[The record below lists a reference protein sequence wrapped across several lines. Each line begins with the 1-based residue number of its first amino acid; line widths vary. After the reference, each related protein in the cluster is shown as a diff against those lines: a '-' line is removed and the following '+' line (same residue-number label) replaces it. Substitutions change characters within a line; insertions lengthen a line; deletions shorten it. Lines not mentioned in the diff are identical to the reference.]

1 MQWWILHSS
10 SKSFTSQ
17 VNSKR
22 NYRYVFMASERK
34 VHRGAVSDRPQLASL
49 GLKLARRCP
58 IFHGSLPWVQWRVWS
73 SQRKKPTDK
82 RSKHEVSFSFLLY
95 IRRGHISTVLF
106 FLRGACFVLILFLK
120 RTIKQRTEK
129 KNVPPTMSM
138 CFDGDNLLL
147 CRCSID
153 LNSTAYCIISSAAG
167 D

>member
-17 VNSKR
+17 VISKR

-34 VHRGAVSDRPQLASL
+34 VHRGEVSDRPQLASL

-106 FLRGACFVLILFLK
+106 FFEGCMLCIDTILKEDDKTENRKKECSPYNEHVLWWRQFITVSLFHRPK
-120 RTIKQRTEK
+120 FY
-129 KNVPPTMSM
+129 
-138 CFDGDNLLL
+138 CLL
-147 CRCSID
+147 
-153 LNSTAYCIISSAAG
+153 YH
-167 D
+167 